1 MDFKVTIHR
10 LLLREEKLE
19 IAVSASGP
27 WDEKVRDP
35 KMTIIFNNGD
45 QTRRLPIVVRFYQSE
60 KDGSF
65 YLMASYD
72 YVLKYLFYK
81 QPKNKHIEFSLELSY
96 GHTVLESVP
105 FTVDPEDEKALEL
118 LVRETSVGV
127 EESEQERQTYIEYEM
142 GFSEDSRRV
151 FLDAK
156 PGQEKIF
163 QPHKGRQIFNA
174 VIMWLWHFVL
184 FCFSVVLIP
193 VFFVDALLAAT
204 GCQNKNAKIPENG
217 IIYLLKHVRA
227 KMDTF
232 SRIRIGILATKMW
245 MMDVVNTIA
254 RLTPIKKNQV
264 VFLSNRRDD
273 LTGNFEF
280 VNKYLDS
287 VPELDRRYVLDSH
300 EVKQM
305 RISSLI
311 RMAWYFGNAKV
322 ILVDD
327 YCELFFRMP
336 RRKDTYLIQLW
347 HACGAF
353 KTFGCSRMG
362 RPGGQTQ
369 KSPNHRNY
377 DYALV
382 SSKNIAKFY
391 AEGFG
396 ISEDKVAATGIPR
409 TDVFFDKEYKEK
421 VTNEFYEKYP
431 KLKDKKILLFAPTF
445 RGNGKLSGYY
455 PVDRLDVNKLYEDLG
470 KEYAI
475 IVKHHPFVNNRSH
488 IRKKYQ
494 DYIIDLSANS
504 ELNDLLF
511 VTDVLITDYSSV
523 VFEAS
528 LMDIPMV
535 MYAYDLDRYI
545 SSRGFYYEYEDMAPG
560 KIVRTYSDLV
570 NCIETQDFEN
580 EKLQE
585 FKKRFFDDLDGRSTV
600 RAGELIVECTKK

>member
-19 IAVSASGP
+19 LAVSASGP

-65 YLMASYD
+65 YLMASYS
-72 YVLKYLFYK
+72 YMLNYLFYK

-96 GHTVLESVP
+96 GHTVLESAP

-118 LVRETSVGV
+118 LVRETAVGV

-151 FLDAK
+151 ILDAK

-174 VIMWLWHFVL
+174 VVMWLWHFVL

-193 VFFVDALLAAT
+193 VFFIDALLAAT

-254 RLTPIKKNQV
+254 RLTPIKKNRV

-280 VNKYLDS
+280 VNHYLDS

-300 EVKQM
+300 EAQADADQQSDPV
-305 RISSLI
+305 
-311 RMAWYFGNAKV
+311 WHG
-322 ILVDD
+322 ILA
-327 YCELFFRMP
+327 MP
-336 RRKDTYLIQLW
+336 K
-347 HACGAF
+347 
-353 KTFGCSRMG
+353 
-362 RPGGQTQ
+362 
-369 KSPNHRNY
+369 
-377 DYALV
+377 
-382 SSKNIAKFY
+382 
-391 AEGFG
+391 
-396 ISEDKVAATGIPR
+396 
-409 TDVFFDKEYKEK
+409 
-421 VTNEFYEKYP
+421 
-431 KLKDKKILLFAPTF
+431 
-445 RGNGKLSGYY
+445 
-455 PVDRLDVNKLYEDLG
+455 
-470 KEYAI
+470 
-475 IVKHHPFVNNRSH
+475 
-488 IRKKYQ
+488 
-494 DYIIDLSANS
+494 
-504 ELNDLLF
+504 
-511 VTDVLITDYSSV
+511 
-523 VFEAS
+523 
-528 LMDIPMV
+528 
-535 MYAYDLDRYI
+535 
-545 SSRGFYYEYEDMAPG
+545 
-560 KIVRTYSDLV
+560 
-570 NCIETQDFEN
+570 
-580 EKLQE
+580 
-585 FKKRFFDDLDGRSTV
+585 
-600 RAGELIVECTKK
+600 